1 MTKTLTL
8 DPSDEFEATL
18 MQLAEHHRVKRAQYG
33 SEEDAMENFYLIAE
47 MEACSPLQAC
57 DSLFAKHQ
65 AFLTM
70 HKRRLQEDLD
80 SDPKYVEDAYLDR
93 AVYGILSL
101 CLYRRELDA
110 DG

>member
-1 MTKTLTL
+1 VAKSFAL

-57 DSLFAKHQ
+57 DNLFSKHQ

-70 HKRRLQEDLD
+70 HKRREGEG
-80 SDPKYVEDAYLDR
+80 SDPKYVDDAYLDR

-101 CLYRRELDA
+101 CLYRRENA